1 MTRCA
6 RSILLHH
13 AAMAAAATGRGYYLI
28 VDGTTTRAVA
38 ELRRGVRLRAIIGMH
53 DNGKPAIVRV

>member
-6 RSILLHH
+6 RSVLLHY

-28 VDGTTTRAVA
+28 VDGTTIRTVT
-38 ELRRGVRLRAIIGMH
+38 ELRRGIRLRAIISMH
-53 DNGKPAIVRV
+53 DNGKPAIVRM

>member
-6 RSILLHH
+6 RSVLLHY
-13 AAMAAAATGRGYYLI
+13 ASVAAAATGRGYYLI
-28 VDGTTTRAVA
+28 IDQGTARVVT